1 MKPSFLSFSKASI
14 SVWPRK
20 LYLLSIGNFLQI
32 TDANKV
38 ALSTEECALKIIKV
52 RLNLSIV
59 SN

>member
-1 MKPSFLSFSKASI
+1 
-14 SVWPRK
+14 
-20 LYLLSIGNFLQI
+20 LLSIGNFLQI